1 MKSILEQIKEA
12 VIIEYKSYI
21 TYDSNMT
28 WDYDF
33 TIFKNKMEK
42 CDSLQDILDVLDK
55 YGFDDPISLIDD
67 SINK

>member
-12 VIIEYKSYI
+12 VIIEYNTYLTVDNYISY
-21 TYDSNMT
+21 
-28 WDYDF
+28 
-33 TIFKNKMEK
+33 FKKDIEK
-42 CDSLQDILDVLDK
+42 CNYLQDILDVLDK

>member
-12 VIIEYKSYI
+12 SIIEYESYI

-42 CDSLQDILDVLDK
+42 CNSVQDVLAVLDR
-55 YGFDDPISLIDD
+55 YGLDGPVSLIN